1 MNWIKEHYID
11 VFAAIGALYTAAR
24 LIVALT
30 PTKKDDEALEKVGIW
45 LKAIEKI
52 FDLYLNLNGKDT
64 KNSLLLVLL
73 FCFLS
78 GRCA

>member
-45 LKAIEKI
+45 LKAIAKI
-52 FDLYLNLNGKDT
+52 FGLDLNLNGKDK
-64 KNSLLLVLL
+64 KN
-73 FCFLS
+73 
-78 GRCA
+78 